1 VTVACSSGAR
11 PWRSGEMGKSRS
23 GVGFGAAT
31 ADPDGVTTRI
41 GTGRVGGRGSARKE
55 EFFFFLEKSNCGCA

>member
-1 VTVACSSGAR
+1 
-11 PWRSGEMGKSRS
+11 MGKSRS
-23 GVGFGAAT
+23 GVGFEAAT